1 MECLNEI
8 MYVKNSYNILGLLM
22 KYLVKMYQTN
32 LIYFLMQLPQ
42 IIFKLFLTQVG
53 FDGPMNVILRIRLMI
68 QLCMLN
74 LVTLSILI
82 RSLYE

>member
-1 MECLNEI
+1 
-8 MYVKNSYNILGLLM
+8 
-22 KYLVKMYQTN
+22 
-32 LIYFLMQLPQ
+32 MQLPQ

-74 LVTLSILI
+74 LIILSILI

>member
-1 MECLNEI
+1 
-8 MYVKNSYNILGLLM
+8 M

-32 LIYFLMQLPQ
+32 LIYFVMQLPQ

-68 QLCMLN
+68 QQCMLN
-74 LVTLSILI
+74 SVTLSILI